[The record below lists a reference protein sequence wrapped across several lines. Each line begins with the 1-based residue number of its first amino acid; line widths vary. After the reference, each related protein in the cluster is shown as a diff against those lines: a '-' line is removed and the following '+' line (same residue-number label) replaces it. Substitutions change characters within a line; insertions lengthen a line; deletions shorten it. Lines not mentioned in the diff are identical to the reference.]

1 MRATNEK
8 GWAVALC
15 LGASVLV
22 GSAAQP
28 AHACIEV
35 VVFTVDKASQDI
47 ARADRALE
55 QGRPVVAYR
64 VAHRTRREL
73 EAHRRTERDPNADRL
88 IARALRITAVAVVR
102 LDGQTPIT
110 SRAAR
115 RGVVRGRQDRSLR
128 WALGQLREVRA
139 QHPNDPVAEAQYA
152 EALAR
157 FPEHRAEART
167 ILTRL
172 AERDLMPGAHGYA
185 TLARLLDRSGPL
197 FSRALDRCQAMSPD
211 HADRI
216 CPSFS
221 S

>member
-1 MRATNEK
+1 MRATH
-8 GWAVALC
+8 WRAAALC
-15 LGASVLV
+15 LGASVAV

-28 AHACIEV
+28 ARACIEV

-55 QGRPVVAYR
+55 QGRALVAYR
-64 VAHRTRREL
+64 IAHRTRREL
-73 EAHRRTERDPNADRL
+73 AQHARTAPDPNTDRL

-102 LDGQTPIT
+102 LDGNTPIT
-110 SRAAR
+110 ARAAR

-128 WALGQLREVRA
+128 WALGQLRAIRA
-139 QHPNDPVAEAQYA
+139 RHPNDPVAEEQYA

-157 FPEHRAEART
+157 FPEHREEART

-185 TLARLLDRSGPL
+185 TLARLLDSSAPL

-211 HADRI
+211 HSDRI